1 MDMGKSNTLAEI
13 GHVYKE
19 AFRQEAARQERLGRC
34 RSSFAEF
41 VKTYFAD
48 SPLLQDETPS
58 FHKELIAIISDRTQ
72 PEWRYTDRTTGAVVQ
87 REGLIVAAP
96 RGHAKTT
103 LLTLLYP
110 LWLMLFKREP
120 FIIIVGNAASSS
132 VENVIDIR
140 TELESNELIK
150 ADFGALE
157 GASLGLRWS
166 QSDIVMALRDP
177 YDGSIQHTSRVL
189 AQSPQ
194 SKIRG
199 KKHRGHRPSAI
210 ILDDAEN
217 D

>member
-1 MDMGKSNTLAEI
+1 MNLGKSKQWPEI
-13 GHVYKE
+13 GHVYKA
-19 AFRQEAARQERLGRC
+19 AFRQEAARQERLERC
-34 RSSFAEF
+34 HSSFAAF

-48 SPLLQDETPS
+48 SPLLQDESPS
-58 FHKELIAIISDRTQ
+58 FHKEIISIISDRTH
-72 PEWRYTDRTTGAVVQ
+72 PEWRYTDPATGVTVQ

-150 ADFGALE
+150 ADFGPLE

-166 QSDIVMALRDP
+166 TLVAPL
-177 YDGSIQHTSRVL
+177 G
-189 AQSPQ
+189 
-194 SKIRG
+194 
-199 KKHRGHRPSAI
+199 
-210 ILDDAEN
+210 
-217 D
+217 